1 MTLAFVILIS
11 VLGFYPVHG
20 SPLPHSSSRGL
31 VAIASEAPLEPC
43 EQALINQGLSM
54 DGEFHTLLNPFEAQF
69 QIREP
74 IAAHLADSKQ
84 SSPEKYEM
92 FFVESQLRS
101 LERRL
106 LRWELASFIVSKF
119 SFLQRKQSQMW
130 FRRQALMTDLSE
142 QEWRLG
148 QSFVS
153 ENVREA
159 LKTPA
164 RELIQNLYP
173 GLKDEEIQCIA
184 TRRPFYYH
192 DGRLDAKLPL
202 VRQADSFRAE
212 FKTYPSLFLL
222 DCKIDRMTTQGRE
235 IDYPAMVLQGLWR
248 EDAQLVIFGGKLLR
262 IEE

>member
-11 VLGFYPVHG
+11 GLGF
-20 SPLPHSSSRGL
+20 SS
-31 VAIASEAPLEPC
+31 AKASSLIPITNEDALEAC
-43 EQALINQGLSM
+43 ERALINQGQSA
-54 DGEFHTLLNPFEAQF
+54 DGEFHRLLNPFEAQF

-74 IAAHLADSKQ
+74 IAAHLADSTQ

-106 LRWELASFIVSKF
+106 LRWELASFIVSQF

-142 QEWRLG
+142 KEWRLG

-184 TRRPFYYH
+184 TRRPFYYR

-202 VRQADSFRAE
+202 GRQSDSLRTE